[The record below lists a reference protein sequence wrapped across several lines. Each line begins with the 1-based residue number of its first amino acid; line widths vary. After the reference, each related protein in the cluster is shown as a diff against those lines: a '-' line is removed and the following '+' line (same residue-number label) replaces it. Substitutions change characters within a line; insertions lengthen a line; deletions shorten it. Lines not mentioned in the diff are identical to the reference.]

1 MPESFELIFWGIIL
15 ATLWLRGLRRAAQR
29 HRAAAENEDSSGEET
44 GVEVESGLSK
54 TPHQRERSSRSTPP
68 KGNRSVPRSVPLA
81 ERGRALRDQWT
92 EKARQIERQMQEAA
106 GEGRPGSF
114 VAHVEDEDLN
124 EAVFSSGRK
133 VLQEGGQS
141 ILATPPAEGSR
152 AVTSSQRGV
161 RSYQQSGAGRT
172 RIRSSRSDE
181 TRVFGYFD
189 RYPPLQRAI
198 ILAEILG
205 PPMAL
210 RDDERDLRFDRLN

>member
-29 HRAAAENEDSSGEET
+29 HREAAENEDLSHEET
-44 GVEVESGLSK
+44 GIEVESGPSR
-54 TPHQRERSSRSTPP
+54 TPHQREQPNRSTPRKVAP
-68 KGNRSVPRSVPLA
+68 GLPRPVPLA

-92 EKARQIERQMQEAA
+92 GMARQIERQMQEAA

-114 VAHVEDEDLN
+114 VAHVEDDDFDET
-124 EAVFSSGRK
+124 AFRAGRK

-141 ILATPPAEGSR
+141 ILTTPPAQGSQ
-152 AVTSSQRGV
+152 AVTASQRGV
-161 RSYQQSGAGRT
+161 GSYQQSGAGRT

-181 TRVFGYFD
+181 IRAFGYFD

-198 ILAEILG
+198 LLAEILG

-210 RDDERDLRFDRLN
+210 RDDERDLRFNR